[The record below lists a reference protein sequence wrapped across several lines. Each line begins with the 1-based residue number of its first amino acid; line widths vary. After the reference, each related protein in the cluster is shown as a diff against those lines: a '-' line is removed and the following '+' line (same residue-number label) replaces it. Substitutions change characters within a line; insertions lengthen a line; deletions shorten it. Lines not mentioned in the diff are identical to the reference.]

1 MESASGV
8 LKIER
13 AKRKDIKELVD
24 LIYITEP
31 EPQEEWGYGS
41 EKEMKRNLRKLL
53 SMRNNRFSI
62 ENIIVARKGKELVGM
77 LLYLNGKNID
87 ELTRNSEKFI
97 VKTQKGRANTTL
109 YSFEKGARFDD
120 LPMIHMSKE
129 VWDTF

>member
-41 EKEMKRNLRKLL
+41 EKEINKIVFSRMILDYKTNSPKY
-53 SMRNNRFSI
+53 NNSI
-62 ENIIVARKGKELVGM
+62 EIV
-77 LLYLNGKNID
+77 I
-87 ELTRNSEKFI
+87 
-97 VKTQKGRANTTL
+97 
-109 YSFEKGARFDD
+109 
-120 LPMIHMSKE
+120 
-129 VWDTF
+129 